1 MDFKDTINFKISS
14 SDKNELL
21 QKAKN
26 MRLTLSGY
34 IRYKIFNN

>member
-1 MDFKDTINFKISS
+1 MDFKETINFKISS
-14 SDKNELL
+14 SDKNDLL